1 MKLIEVHRKLKTTGK
16 IDSLITVMKFEKSWQ
31 RVRFLRNRYIYSLKK
46 IFERVVPVIA
56 ADFHK
61 EIEVQR

>member
-1 MKLIEVHRKLKTTGK
+1 VKLIEIHRKLKTTGNLR
-16 IDSLITVMKFEKSWQ
+16 SLISVMRLEKSWQ
-31 RVRFLRNRYIYSLKK
+31 RVRFLRNRYIYNLKK